1 MKRVK
6 FWWHLYI
13 PMMIFLGVL
22 FSPGVKVRF
31 AQVGERW
38 LYILA
43 TSFVVSFCMTP
54 IFGWIA
60 ERLGILDIPDERKVH
75 KDPTPLLGGCAV
87 FLGITVSVAANGI
100 CGPVVCRVI
109 SASMV
114 LLIAGAVD
122 DRLELSAFL
131 KLVVQLGAVF
141 YVMDGG
147 LLLRVFPDSMGIAGI
162 VGNLLFTV
170 VWIVGITNAMN
181 FFDGMDGLA
190 AGISVVIAFF
200 MGWIAYLTGQP
211 DIGWL
216 AVAVMGASLGFLP
229 YNLRKGRAVIF
240 LGDGGSTVLGFIL
253 ACIAVHSE
261 WSSTNPVVALV
272 SPLLIFWILIFDMV
286 HITIDRILTGKV
298 KSFREWLE
306 FVGKDH
312 LHHRLADVLGSP
324 KLSVFF
330 IYVLSIA
337 LGISAVVLQHASSVD
352 ALLLVTQAFILVCLI
367 TVLERFGRMNIKT
380 GNDGD

>member
-1 MKRVK
+1 
-6 FWWHLYI
+6 
-13 PMMIFLGVL
+13 MIFLGVL

-352 ALLLVTQAFILVCLI
+352 ALLLVAQAFILVCLI

-380 GNDGD
+380 SNDGD